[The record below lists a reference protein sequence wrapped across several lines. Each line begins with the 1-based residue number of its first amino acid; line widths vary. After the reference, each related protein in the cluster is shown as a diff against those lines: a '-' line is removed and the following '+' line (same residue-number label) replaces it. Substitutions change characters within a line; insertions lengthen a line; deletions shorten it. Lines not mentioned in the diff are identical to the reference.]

1 MWLVFS
7 LNNNP
12 EKKNPPANRLP
23 SVKVNLICRLWHASK
38 CPHPNPSAGPSQ
50 PDHPRRTWKCQYLHR
65 QTKTCRDQFPH
76 GQFDKLV
83 AFSRRE
89 AGSGTHSSFR
99 SGSFP
104 RGSRRHWPR
113 HISHAFFFGRSD
125 SWRSDPPSPE
135 PRGVDDWHSRTTWG
149 WVGEPHQDIV

>member
-12 EKKNPPANRLP
+12 EKICQLIDSPPSKSISSADFGMPANALILIQAQALP
-23 SVKVNLICRLWHASK
+23 SLTTL
-38 CPHPNPSAGPSQ
+38 G
-50 PDHPRRTWKCQYLHR
+50 RTWKCQYLHR
-65 QTKTCRDQFPH
+65 QTKTCRDRFPH

-89 AGSGTHSSFR
+89 AGSWTHSSFR

-113 HISHAFFFGRSD
+113 HISHAFFFGRSN
-125 SWRSDPPSPE
+125 SWRSNPPSPE